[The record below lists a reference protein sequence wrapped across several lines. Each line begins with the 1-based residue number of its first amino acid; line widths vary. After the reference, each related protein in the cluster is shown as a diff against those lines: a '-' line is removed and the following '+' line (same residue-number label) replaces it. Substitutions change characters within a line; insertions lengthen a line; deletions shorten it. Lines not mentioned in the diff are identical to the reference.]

1 MHCKHYSLEVGARKG
16 CTSTEI
22 PGGGPGAVQEQKGEM
37 VLWLC
42 AVFVSSRVGYLPHD
56 CGNPASLF
64 INNSPS
70 SD

>member
-1 MHCKHYSLEVGARKG
+1 MGSLSNAVNHYSWRLEPRKG

-22 PGGGPGAVQEQKGEM
+22 PGGGQELVQRQKEM

-56 CGNPASLF
+56 CGNFGRPLYK
-64 INNSPS
+64 
-70 SD
+70 